1 MVRCDYIELDNFR
14 KLTEANKKINE
25 IKTTDFQSHQINTL
39 RLVPRLLCPSTL
51 RNTKKNCE
59 EKMAV

>member
-1 MVRCDYIELDNFR
+1 MVRCDYIELDKFR

-39 RLVPRLLCPSTL
+39 QLVPPL
-51 RNTKKNCE
+51 RDDVARHEKKL
-59 EKMAV
+59 